1 MKLKVMPFAITWAEN
16 WPLLKNK
23 YQYTTWAQQSGTWA
37 SIKNWSMD
45 RFKGL
50 EPRFGWRLWPQFW
63 QMKRLGWWDHSVV
76 EKGTTFPYYSSTK
89 RVRPKWNC
97 HSMTFHTFA
106 WQILWHQGF
115 SLHFFAVGMTMLLF
129 HLFATLTTY
138 WTTSASCVLLM
149 HKVHISLCRWL
160 VWKEILLFCVIL

>member
-1 MKLKVMPFAITWAEN
+1 MSLLKCQSLCLCLINWTFLFFGTTFETLDLNTVKSFIQNATFKKLFCLMKLKVIPFAITWAEN
-16 WPLLKNK
+16 WPLLTKQVQIYYLSTTKWVLK
-23 YQYTTWAQQSGTWA
+23 YWTDS
-37 SIKNWSMD
+37 SPM
-45 RFKGL
+45 

-89 RVRPKWNC
+89 RVRPEWNC

-115 SLHFFAVGMTMLLF
+115 SLHFFCGGND
-129 HLFATLTTY
+129 
-138 WTTSASCVLLM
+138 
-149 HKVHISLCRWL
+149 
-160 VWKEILLFCVIL
+160 

>member
-1 MKLKVMPFAITWAEN
+1 MKMLLEHQFKKGSYIFSLELFSFWDHLRDTRFEYREVLHSECHFKKLFCLMKLKVMPFAITWAEN
-16 WPLLKNK
+16 WPLLTKQVQIYYLSTTKWVLK
-23 YQYTTWAQQSGTWA
+23 YWTDS
-37 SIKNWSMD
+37 SPM
-45 RFKGL
+45 

-89 RVRPKWNC
+89 RVRPEWNC

-115 SLHFFAVGMTMLLF
+115 SLHFFCGGND
-129 HLFATLTTY
+129 
-138 WTTSASCVLLM
+138 
-149 HKVHISLCRWL
+149 
-160 VWKEILLFCVIL
+160 